1 MSLGEDQIFAQ
12 QKKTFKHNSNCK
24 NQKQY
29 QEKKHAGTL
38 REGKKILIIEY
49 RHIQRVQRDKLQNS
63 FDNAKS
69 FVRYFSGAKME
80 DLHHYII
87 PALLKEK
94 PDTVAI
100 HMGPNNI
107 TQRIF
112 EDFNAD
118 KLADEITDIGKMCTQ
133 YGVKDV
139 IFSSIFVK
147 NNIKLGKM
155 INQVN
160 GTVKKM

>member
-1 MSLGEDQIFAQ
+1 MSLGEDQIIAQ
-12 QKKTFKHNSNCK
+12 QKNTFKHNSNCK

-38 REGKKILIIEY
+38 REGKKILIIGY
-49 RHIQRVQRDKLQNS
+49 SHIQRVQRDKLQNS

-69 FVRYFSGAKME
+69 FVRYFSGAKTE

-100 HMGPNNI
+100 HIGSNNI
-107 TQRIF
+107 THKIF

-118 KLADEITDIGKMCTQ
+118 KLADEITDIGKMCRQ

-139 IFSSIFVK
+139 IFSSIFCEK
-147 NNIKLGKM
+147 
-155 INQVN
+155 QY
-160 GTVKKM
+160 

>member
-49 RHIQRVQRDKLQNS
+49 SHIQRVQRDKLQNS

-100 HMGPNNI
+100 HIGSNNI
-107 TQRIF
+107 THRIF

-118 KLADEITDIGKMCTQ
+118 KLADEITDIGKMRRQ
-133 YGVKDV
+133 YGVKDLL
-139 IFSSIFVK
+139 FLFF
-147 NNIKLGKM
+147 LLFL
-155 INQVN
+155 
-160 GTVKKM
+160 